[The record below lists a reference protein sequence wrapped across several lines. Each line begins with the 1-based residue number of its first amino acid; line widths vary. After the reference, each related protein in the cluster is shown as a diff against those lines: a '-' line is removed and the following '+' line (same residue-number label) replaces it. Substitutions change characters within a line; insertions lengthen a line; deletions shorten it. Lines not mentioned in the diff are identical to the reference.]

1 MKRIIRQHSMRLLRH
16 TPALLV
22 VLTLAV
28 LNPLACL
35 IHCAV
40 VGHAMAMVRDTS
52 YSYRF
57 FCDLSHV
64 EHTENGEAS
73 RSPLPIPRA
82 FYEFIPVAIVL
93 LLLQSSRIVT
103 LLPSRRPTFSQ
114 TFFTPPTPP
123 PRFA

>member
-1 MKRIIRQHSMRLLRH
+1 MKLLRH
-16 TPALLV
+16 APALLV
-22 VLTLAV
+22 VLTLAI

-40 VGHAMAMVRDTS
+40 VGHARAIARDTS
-52 YSYRF
+52 YSHRF

-64 EHTENGEAS
+64 EYTESGETP
-73 RSPLPIPRA
+73 RSPVPIPRA

-93 LLLQSSRIVT
+93 LLLQSGRIVT

-114 TFFTPPTPP
+114 MFFTPPTPP
-123 PRFA
+123 PRFI